1 MLTEPATSR
10 LEGTPWGLESC
21 TQRLPAGTWDGL
33 RGTMCPE
40 EKAGPQASG
49 AEALGCSVTV
59 SRGGMNG
66 TGEFLI
72 DLKAQALPNAWAYPK
87 KGRVRGQGL
96 VDHTGSCDSLSR
108 STQGCHGFTFQKES
122 RKDWDWGKA
131 NLTSQGHPWLH
142 RELEAS
148 LGLHRKMDANKSRCN
163 LWNVKLPW
171 PGRGEEGAMDRPRE
185 ESSA

>member
-21 TQRLPAGTWDGL
+21 TQRAPAGTWDGL

-72 DLKAQALPNAWAYPK
+72 DLKAQAPPNAWAYPK

-96 VDHTGSCDSLSR
+96 ADHTGSCDSLSR
-108 STQGCHGFTFQKES
+108 STQGCHDFTFQSS
-122 RKDWDWGKA
+122 RRRVGRTGIGEKLISLVKA
-131 NLTSQGHPWLH
+131 ILGYIENLKLAWAYTERWMSINQG
-142 RELEAS
+142 AIC
-148 LGLHRKMDANKSRCN
+148 GM
-163 LWNVKLPW
+163 
-171 PGRGEEGAMDRPRE
+171 
-185 ESSA
+185 